1 MSQRAALQA
10 MDAAIVGAF
19 AAAGMADAATY
30 TPPGGGVAVP
40 CEVMVDRNV
49 EIFADAGA
57 DVPTRGIVVAMQLAQ
72 VPAPA
77 RGGVVAVDGEQLRLV
92 AKVEG
97 DESLE
102 RWEAQPA

>member
-40 CEVMVDRNV
+40 CEVMVDRNL
-49 EIFADAGA
+49 EIGA